1 VLPATIRQDIP
12 PQKLRRLAR
21 LEADGR
27 LAGWPLA
34 LADALTSRP
43 HAEHGC
49 PV

>member
-1 VLPATIRQDIP
+1 M
-12 PQKLRRLAR
+12 LRPLAR

-34 LADALTSRP
+34 LADTLTSRP